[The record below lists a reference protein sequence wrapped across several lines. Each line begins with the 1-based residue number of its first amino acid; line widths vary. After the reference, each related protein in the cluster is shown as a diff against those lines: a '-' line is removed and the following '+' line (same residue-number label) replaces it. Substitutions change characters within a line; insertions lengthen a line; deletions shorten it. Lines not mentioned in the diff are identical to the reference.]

1 MTRTMA
7 CLWLL
12 IPLLLAKALAAEPSP
27 AWSPLRIAP
36 MELREAEK
44 LKEEAAT
51 HRAELGYLYA
61 IPAFLHLRQRYQFAY
76 NTITYQKIDNPF
88 GRFFV
93 VRQPAGPETQDT
105 MPNQDT
111 LYGATFLDLDFGPY
125 VLSVPSIRDR
135 YYAFNFIDA
144 YFYNFDFVSSR
155 TDGAAA
161 GDYLIVGPTWTGIAP
176 AGTRR
181 VVRAPTRW
189 INVYQRI
196 HFRDAMD
203 IANVHRLQDS
213 IQLRSLTVHLD
224 KTVVAA
230 QPDPKEVLKVNPL
243 SVTNPR
249 EMLAMANAYMTVNPP
264 PIEDRALVDSFKS
277 VGIGPGASL
286 PTDAAG
292 IDVIMKGAEQAQK
305 TIASLY
311 LTALETRH
319 GWQLPRTD
327 MGVRGGE
334 SAVPLHAMTQIRSI
348 GYNAAKEAVYYLALA
363 DQRGEALT
371 PGNRYVL
378 KFEKDQIPPLA
389 RNTPGFWSL
398 VAYDSER
405 FGFVKN
411 DTGKYVIRS
420 SDRLVYDKDGA
431 LTLHVQKEPPADPAR
446 LPNWLPAPDRPQFV
460 MMLRVF
466 QGDDTVVAGRYAP
479 PGIVKVRRSLD

>member
-1 MTRTMA
+1 MTRTMV
-7 CLWLL
+7 CLCLL
-12 IPLLLAKALAAEPSP
+12 IALLLARVSSAEPAP
-27 AWSPLRIAP
+27 TWSPLRIAP
-36 MELREAEK
+36 MDLREAER
-44 LKEEAAT
+44 LKEAAAVR
-51 HRAELGYLYA
+51 RAELGYLYA
-61 IPAFLHLRQRYQFAY
+61 IPAFLHLRQRYQFAH
-76 NTITYQKIDNPF
+76 NTITYQKVDNPF

-125 VLSVPSIRDR
+125 VLSVPGILDR

-161 GDYLIVGPTWTGIAP
+161 GDYLIVGPAWKGAAP
-176 AGTRR
+176 AGIRR
-181 VVRAPTRW
+181 VVHAPTRW

-213 IQLRSLTVHLD
+213 IQLRPLAVYLD
-224 KTVVAA
+224 KTAVAA
-230 QPDPKEVLKVNPL
+230 QPDPKEVLTANPL
-243 SVTNPR
+243 SVRNPR
-249 EMLAMANAYMTVNPP
+249 EMLTMANAYMTMNPP
-264 PIEDRALVDSFKS
+264 PVEDRALVDSFKA

-286 PTDAAG
+286 PADAAG
-292 IDVIMKGAEQAQK
+292 VDIIMKGAEQAQK

-348 GYNAAKEAVYYLALA
+348 GYNAAKEAVYYLALT

-371 PGNRYVL
+371 PGDRYVL
-378 KFEKDQIPPLA
+378 KFEKDQIPPVA

-411 DTGKYVIRS
+411 DARKYVVRS
-420 SDRLVYDKDGA
+420 SDKLVYDQDGS
-431 LTLHVQKEPPADPAR
+431 LTLHVQKEPPANPEK

-466 QGDDTVVAGRYAP
+466 QGDGFVVEGRYTP
-479 PGIVKVRRSLD
+479 PGIVKVHRSLD